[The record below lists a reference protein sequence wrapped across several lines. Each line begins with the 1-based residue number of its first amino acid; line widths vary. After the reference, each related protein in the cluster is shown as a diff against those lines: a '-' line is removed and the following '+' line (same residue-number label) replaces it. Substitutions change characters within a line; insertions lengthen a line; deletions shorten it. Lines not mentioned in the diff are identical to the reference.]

1 MKNEKSGYEAGIIDC
16 SDNLLTLHSMHTERV
31 IRSLPPEL
39 ESKCPSVE
47 KNLRNHVEGVNLSK

>member
-16 SDNLLTLHSMHTERV
+16 SDNLLTLHSLHTERV

-47 KNLRNHVEGVNLSK
+47 KN